1 MTANLIAKIFDPIAK
16 ELRSEYQGIYV
27 TGEYVDAPPQ
37 FPAVSIVE
45 ADNYLDYEKASTKAD
60 EEFSIVM
67 YEVEVYTNLEKGK
80 QMQAREILSTID
92 AILYDLN
99 FTRLSMTPVPN
110 LANTS
115 IYRLVARYRAETDG
129 TTLYRR

>member
-1 MTANLIAKIFDPIAK
+1 MTANLIAKIFDPIATQ
-16 ELRSEYQGIYV
+16 LRSQFDGIYV
-27 TGEYVDAPPQ
+27 TGEYVDAPPR
-37 FPAVSIVE
+37 FPAVSIIE
-45 ADNYLDYEKASTKAD
+45 ADNYVDYDKMSSRAD
-60 EEFSIVM
+60 EEYSIVM
-67 YEVEVYTNLEKGK
+67 YEVEVYTNLESGK

-110 LANTS
+110 MANTS

>member
-1 MTANLIAKIFDPIAK
+1 MTANLIAKIFDPIATQ
-16 ELRSEYQGIYV
+16 LRSQFDGIYV
-27 TGEYVDAPPQ
+27 TGEYVDAPPR
-37 FPAVSIVE
+37 FPAVSIIE
-45 ADNYLDYEKASTKAD
+45 ADNYVDYDKMSSRAD
-60 EEFSIVM
+60 EEYSIVM
-67 YEVEVYTNLEKGK
+67 YEVEVYTNLESGK

-110 LANTS
+110 MADTS

>member
-1 MTANLIAKIFDPIAK
+1 VNDIFAKVYDPIAK
-16 ELRSEYQGIYV
+16 ALRTRFDGIYV

-37 FPAVSIVE
+37 FPAVSIIE
-45 ADNYLDYEKASTKAD
+45 ADNYIDTDTMSSSLDERYT
-60 EEFSIVM
+60 IVM
-67 YEVEVYTNLEKGK
+67 FEVEVFTNKKGQK
-80 QMQAREILSTID
+80 QTQAREILSFID

-99 FTRLSMTPVPN
+99 FTRLSVNPVPN
-110 LANTS
+110 MANNS

>member
-1 MTANLIAKIFDPIAK
+1 MIANLTAKIFDPIATA
-16 ELRSEYQGIYV
+16 LREQFDGIYV

-37 FPAVSIVE
+37 FPAVSIIE
-45 ADNYLDYEKASTKAD
+45 ADNYLDTEKISSKAN
-60 EEFSIVM
+60 EEYSIVM
-67 YEVEVYTNLEKGK
+67 YEVEVFTNLQSGK
-80 QMQAREILSTID
+80 QMQAREILEFID

-99 FTRLSMTPVPN
+99 FIRLSAMPVPN
-110 LANTS
+110 MANTS